1 MTNSQ
6 TPNDGVT
13 LAPLTEIRKFFG
25 YATLKDFRADWEKL
39 TDTDR
44 VQLRTGIG
52 NGTFN
57 Y

>member
-1 MTNSQ
+1 MAENT
-6 TPNDGVT
+6 TT
-13 LAPLTEIRKFFG
+13 LASLTDVRKYFG
-25 YATLKDFRADWEKL
+25 GYDTLKDFRTDWEKL